1 MSTQLNTQDQNA
13 KVQTLQSEGVSSKGE
28 AHLASVGVS
37 TTALLSALQAP
48 SGAVGDNYSIL
59 SFILSEDESEEVQK
73 TQAKQNFNLE
83 QLSSKATAGADTSE
97 APGAAPGT
105 GTAGKNAIAESAEMM
120 SLLQNKAQSSLST
133 ELQQEQQV
141 LQDELQAAQKEEAL
155 WENFAK
161 DWKNYQDDPNN
172 ANFQK
177 LMTDLEDI
185 YGKDSTKGKQAA
197 AEAAKAQNAWN
208 DEQHWKN
215 ESGWDR
221 FKSGQW
227 WDPDDWSDFKDGAD
241 GAVEQLVGTA
251 ASTPGMFSLA
261 LDNMTQM
268 VKDRVTDLTLQIQF
282 IEIIIEII
290 GGGGSAVVQMQA
302 LMNVMMQM
310 GVANNQQSTSRN
322 QIMNNA
328 NIIQMT
334 AQETKIDKALKK
346 IHDSE
351 HHSGLFGFIED
362 FFKAIVKIFTDPMSI
377 IHGIEDMGKDIGAAF
392 KKGFWKGMEALVVD
406 VALTYLT
413 GGANLLFMGTEFG
426 KDMQNMVKLVVDT
439 VAAVVMTVVESFHA
453 LIDAMKGESS
463 ATCIDDMKKAGN
475 VWKTVIENP
484 ELQTV
489 LQIVMVVMIVAACLT
504 GQFYLAAF
512 MTVLFVLSASGAIS
526 DMTNAIAKSLGNSA
540 VDKVIADVITIVIIT
555 VCSLGVGALGAIGDV
570 AADEVVDA
578 AATAAK
584 EAAESTAKSASD
596 AASEDEGLLD
606 IGGSNIFNEEAVNT
620 VENTAQEATKTISE
634 KIQTAL
640 KQFAK
645 ALIKP
650 RALSSAASGLGSSIM
665 DTNLGYDIAD
675 ASLSKKDKKKYE
687 MWIALAVDIVGALLA
702 AGGGMAMAS
711 QGAAGVDN
719 AIASGVKKFIPK
731 LAEAAENNAAMLTE
745 LASVMQKGAL
755 MVGGAGSIAQGAF
768 KIDQGE
774 MYKKLEELMASM
786 NELNVSSDDLT
797 RGMQNLT
804 SEFQILTKEEGA
816 INKNAYQAVAGGLEG
831 EIRSLLGQV

>member
-13 KVQTLQSEGVSSKGE
+13 KVQALQEGVSSKGE

-37 TTALLSALQAP
+37 TTALLSALQEP
-48 SGAVGDNYSIL
+48 SGAAGDDYSIL

-73 TQAKQNFNLE
+73 TQSKQNFNLE
-83 QLSSKATAGADTSE
+83 QLSTKATAGEDTSE

-120 SLLQNKAQSSLST
+120 SLLQNKAQSSLSS

-141 LQDELQAAQKEEAL
+141 LQDELQAAQKEETL

-161 DWKNYQDDPNN
+161 DWKAYQDDPNN
-172 ANFQK
+172 TNFQK
-177 LMTDLEDI
+177 LMTDLEGI
-185 YGKDSTKGKQAA
+185 YGRNSAKGKEAA
-197 AEAAKAQNAWN
+197 AEAAKAQHAWD

-241 GAVEQLVGTA
+241 GAVEQLVGAA

-282 IEIIIEII
+282 IEIIIQII
-290 GGGGSAVVQMQA
+290 GGGGNAVVQMQA

-334 AQETKIDKALKK
+334 AQETKIDKQLKK
-346 IHDSE
+346 VHDSE
-351 HHSGLFGFIED
+351 HHSGLLGFFED
-362 FFKAIVKIFTDPMSI
+362 IGDAIKSFFSNPIKFFENMGEAIGNEVSNIVKDFKEGKIGKAFEAIVTD
-377 IHGIEDMGKDIGAAF
+377 
-392 KKGFWKGMEALVVD
+392 LV
-406 VALTYLT
+406 LTALT
-413 GGANLLFMGTEFG
+413 GGAEIFLAGTQMGQ
-426 KDMQNMVKLVVDT
+426 DMRNMVKLVVDT
-439 VAAVVMTVVESFHA
+439 AAALVVTVYECFHA
-453 LIDAMKGESS
+453 LVDVMKGESS
-463 ATCIDDMKKAGN
+463 ATCIDDMKKAGDI
-475 VWKTVIENP
+475 WKTVIENP

-512 MTVLFVLSASGAIS
+512 MTVLFVLSASGALT
-526 DMTNAIAKSLGNSA
+526 DMTNAIAKSMGNSA
-540 VDKVIADVITIVIIT
+540 FDKVMADVITILIVT
-555 VCSLGVGALGAIGDV
+555 VCSLGVGALGAIGEV
-570 AADEVVDA
+570 AADEAVDA
-578 AATAAK
+578 AATAANEAADSAANSAADSAANASQAVVDETADGAANAADNAASNAEK
-584 EAAESTAKSASD
+584 EASKLSKVLK
-596 AASEDEGLLD
+596 LLR
-606 IGGSNIFNEEAVNT
+606 S
-620 VENTAQEATKTISE
+620 
-634 KIQTAL
+634 
-640 KQFAK
+640 
-645 ALIKP
+645 P
-650 RALSSAASGLGSSIM
+650 RALSSAVSGMGSSIM
-665 DTNLGYDIAD
+665 DTNFGFDIAN
-675 ASLSKKDKKKYE
+675 ASLSKKDKEKYAK
-687 MWIALAVDIVGALLA
+687 WIALAVDIVGAILA
-702 AGGGMAMAS
+702 AGGGMAMAA

-719 AIASGVKKFIPK
+719 AISSGAKSIMPK
-731 LAEAAENNAAMLTE
+731 ITEALENNSAMLAE
-745 LASVMQKGAL
+745 LASSMQKAGL
-755 MVGGAGSIAQGAF
+755 VVGGAASIANGAF

-797 RGMQNLT
+797 RGMQHLT
-804 SEFQILTKEEGA
+804 SEF
-816 INKNAYQAVAGGLEG
+816 
-831 EIRSLLGQV
+831 

>member
-13 KVQTLQSEGVSSKGE
+13 KVQALQEGVSSKGE

-48 SGAVGDNYSIL
+48 SGAAGDDYSIL
-59 SFILSEDESEEVQK
+59 SFILSEDESEEAQK

-83 QLSSKATAGADTSE
+83 QLSTKSTAGADTSE

-105 GTAGKNAIAESAEMM
+105 GTSRKNAVAKSAEMM
-120 SLLQNKAQSSLST
+120 SMLQNKAQDNLST
-133 ELQQEQQV
+133 ELKQEEEVLQQELV
-141 LQDELQAAQKEEAL
+141 AAQKQEAL

-161 DWKNYQDDPNN
+161 DWKDYQNDPNN
-172 ANFQK
+172 TNFQK
-177 LMTDLEDI
+177 LMTDLEGI
-185 YGKDSTKGKQAA
+185 YGKNSDKGKAAA

-208 DEQHWKN
+208 NEQHWQH
-215 ESGWDR
+215 ESDWDR
-221 FKSGQW
+221 FKSFQW
-227 WDPDDWSDFKDGAD
+227 WDPDDWSDFKSGGAD
-241 GAVEQLVGTA
+241 AAVEQLVGLA

-268 VKDRVTDLTLQIQF
+268 VKNRVTDLTLQIQF
-282 IEIIIEII
+282 IEIIIQII

-334 AQETKIDKALKK
+334 AQETKIDKELKK
-346 IHDSE
+346 VHDSE

-377 IHGIEDMGKDIGAAF
+377 ITGIEDMCKNIGAAF

-406 VALTYLT
+406 VVLTYMT

-426 KDMQNMVKLVVDT
+426 KDMENMVKLVVDT
-439 VAAVVMTVVESFHA
+439 VAATVMTIIDSFHA
-453 LIDAMKGESS
+453 LIDVMKGDSS
-463 ATCIDDMKKAGN
+463 ATCVEDLKSAGSI
-475 VWKTVIENP
+475 WKSVIENP

-512 MTVLFVLSASGAIS
+512 MTVLLVLSASGALS

-540 VDKVIADVITIVIIT
+540 VDKVIADIITIVIVT
-555 VCSLGVGALGAIGDV
+555 VCSLGVGAVGAIGEV
-570 AADEVVDA
+570 AADEAVDA
-578 AATAAK
+578 AATAAN
-584 EAAESTAKSASD
+584 EAA
-596 AASEDEGLLD
+596 
-606 IGGSNIFNEEAVNT
+606 
-620 VENTAQEATKTISE
+620 
-634 KIQTAL
+634 
-640 KQFAK
+640 
-645 ALIKP
+645 
-650 RALSSAASGLGSSIM
+650 SSAANSAADSAANAGQAVTDETVDGAANAADNAASSAEKQASKLSQALKLLRSPRAVSSAVSGLGSSIM
-665 DTNLGYDIAD
+665 DTNFGFDIAE
-675 ASLSKKDKKKYE
+675 ASLSKKDKEKYAK
-687 MWIALAVDIVGALLA
+687 WIALAVDIVGAILA
-702 AGGGMAMAS
+702 AGGGMAMAA
-711 QGAAGVDN
+711 QGAAGIDN
-719 AIASGVKKFIPK
+719 AISSVGKSIMPK
-731 LAEAAENNAAMLTE
+731 ITEALENNSAMLTE
-745 LASVMQKGAL
+745 LASTMQKGAL
-755 MVGGAGSIAQGAF
+755 MVGGAGSIANGAF

-797 RGMQNLT
+797 RGMQHLT
-804 SEFQILTKEEGA
+804 SEFQTLSKEQGS
-816 INKNAYQAVAGGLEG
+816 INKNAYQAAAAGVEG

>member
-1 MSTQLNTQDQNA
+1 MSTQLNTQDQNER
-13 KVQTLQSEGVSSKGE
+13 VQTLQSEGIASKGS

-48 SGAVGDNYSIL
+48 SGAAGDDYSIL

-83 QLSSKATAGADTSE
+83 QLSSKATAGADTSA

-105 GTAGKNAIAESAEMM
+105 GTSGKNAIAKSAEMM
-120 SLLQNKAQSSLST
+120 SILQNKAQNSLST
-133 ELQQEQQV
+133 ELKQEEEVLQQELV
-141 LQDELQAAQKEEAL
+141 AAQKQEAL

-161 DWKNYQDDPNN
+161 DWKDYQDNPDNE
-172 ANFQK
+172 NFQK

-185 YGKDSTKGKQAA
+185 YGKDSTEGKK
-197 AEAAKAQNAWN
+197 AETEAGKAQSAW
-208 DEQHWKN
+208 DKEQHWKN

-227 WDPDDWSDFKDGAD
+227 WDPDDWSDFKDDND
-241 GAVEQLVGTA
+241 GSVAQLVGTA
-251 ASTPGMFSLA
+251 ASTPGMFSLTI
-261 LDNMTQM
+261 DNMTQM
-268 VKDRVTDLTLQIQF
+268 VKNRVTDLTLQIQF
-282 IEIIIEII
+282 LEIIINII

-334 AQETKIDKALKK
+334 GQETKIDKELKK

-362 FFKAIVKIFTDPMSI
+362 FFKAIAKIFTDPMSI
-377 IHGIEDMGKDIGAAF
+377 IQGIEDMGKNIGAAF

-406 VALTYLT
+406 VVLTYMT

-439 VAAVVMTVVESFHA
+439 VAATVMTVIDSFHA
-453 LIDAMKGESS
+453 LIDVMKGDSS
-463 ATCIDDMKKAGN
+463 ATCVEDLKSAGSI
-475 VWKTVIENP
+475 WKSVIENP

-512 MTVLFVLSASGAIS
+512 MTVLFVLSASGAIT

-555 VCSLGVGALGAIGDV
+555 VCSLGVGAAGAIGEV

-584 EAAESTAKSASD
+584 EAASSAADS
-596 AASEDEGLLD
+596 AANTGEAIADETVDGT
-606 IGGSNIFNEEAVNT
+606 VNAAD
-620 VENTAQEATKTISE
+620 NTAQEATKTISE

-650 RALSSAASGLGSSIM
+650 RALSSAVSGLGSSIM
-665 DTNLGYDIAD
+665 DTNFGYDIAD
-675 ASLSKKDKKKYE
+675 ASLSKKDKEKYAK
-687 MWIALAVDIVGALLA
+687 WIALAVDIVGAILA

-711 QGAAGVDN
+711 QGAAGIDN
-719 AIASGVKKFIPK
+719 AISSGVKRIMPK
-731 LAEAAENNAAMLTE
+731 LAEAAESNSAMLTE
-745 LASVMQKGAL
+745 LASTMQKAAL
-755 MVGGAGSIAQGAF
+755 MVGGAGSIANGAF

-804 SEFQILTKEEGA
+804 SQFQVLTKEEGA
-816 INKNAYQAVAGGLEG
+816 INKNAYQAAAGGLEG

>member
-1 MSTQLNTQDQNA
+1 MSTQLNTQDQNER
-13 KVQTLQSEGVSSKGE
+13 VQTLQSEGIASKGS

-48 SGAVGDNYSIL
+48 SGAAGDDYSIL

-83 QLSSKATAGADTSE
+83 QLSSKATAGADTSA

-105 GTAGKNAIAESAEMM
+105 GTSGKNAIAKSAEMM
-120 SLLQNKAQSSLST
+120 SILQNKAQNSLST
-133 ELQQEQQV
+133 ELKQEEEVLQQELV
-141 LQDELQAAQKEEAL
+141 AAQKQEAL

-161 DWKNYQDDPNN
+161 DWKDYQDNPDNE
-172 ANFQK
+172 NFQK

-185 YGKDSTKGKQAA
+185 YGKDSTEGKK
-197 AEAAKAQNAWN
+197 AETEAGKAQSAW
-208 DEQHWKN
+208 DKEQHWKN
-215 ESGWDR
+215 EDGWDR

-227 WDPDDWSDFKDGAD
+227 WDPDDWSDFKDDND
-241 GAVEQLVGTA
+241 GSVAQLVGTA
-251 ASTPGMFSLA
+251 ASTPGMFSLTI
-261 LDNMTQM
+261 DNMTQM
-268 VKDRVTDLTLQIQF
+268 VKNRVTDLTLQIQF
-282 IEIIIEII
+282 LEIIINII

-334 AQETKIDKALKK
+334 GQETKIDKELKK

-362 FFKAIVKIFTDPMSI
+362 FFKAIAKIFTDPMSI
-377 IHGIEDMGKDIGAAF
+377 IQGIEDMGKNIGAAF

-406 VALTYLT
+406 VVLTYMT

-439 VAAVVMTVVESFHA
+439 VAATVMTVIDSFHA
-453 LIDAMKGESS
+453 LIDVMKGDSS
-463 ATCIDDMKKAGN
+463 ATCVEDLKSAGSI
-475 VWKTVIENP
+475 WKSVIENP

-512 MTVLFVLSASGAIS
+512 MTVLFVLSASGAIT

-540 VDKVIADVITIVIIT
+540 ADKVWADVITIVIIT
-555 VCSLGVGALGAIGDV
+555 VCSLGVGAAGAIGEV
-570 AADEVVDA
+570 AADEAVDA
-578 AATAAK
+578 AANAAN
-584 EAAESTAKSASD
+584 EAADSAANSAAD
-596 AASEDEGLLD
+596 SAANAGQAVTDETVDGAANAADNAAS
-606 IGGSNIFNEEAVNT
+606 SA
-620 VENTAQEATKTISE
+620 E
-634 KIQTAL
+634 KQASKLSQAL
-640 KQFAK
+640 K
-645 ALIKP
+645 LLRSP
-650 RALSSAASGLGSSIM
+650 RAISSAVSGLGSSIM
-665 DTNLGYDIAD
+665 DTNFGFDIAE
-675 ASLSKKDKKKYE
+675 ASLSKKDKEKYAK
-687 MWIALAVDIVGALLA
+687 WIALAVDIVGAILA
-702 AGGGMAMAS
+702 AGGGMAMAA

-719 AIASGVKKFIPK
+719 AISSGAKSIMPK
-731 LAEAAENNAAMLTE
+731 ITEALENNSAMLTE
-745 LASVMQKGAL
+745 LASTMQKGAL
-755 MVGGAGSIAQGAF
+755 MVGGAGSIANGAF

-797 RGMQNLT
+797 RGMQHLT
-804 SEFQILTKEEGA
+804 SEFQTLTKEQGA
-816 INKNAYQAVAGGLEG
+816 INKNAYQAAAGGLEG

>member
-13 KVQTLQSEGVSSKGE
+13 KVQALQEGVSSKGE
-28 AHLASVGVS
+28 SHLASVGVS
-37 TTALLSALQAP
+37 TTALLSALQEP
-48 SGAVGDNYSIL
+48 SGATGDDYSIL

-73 TQAKQNFNLE
+73 TQSKQNFNLE
-83 QLSSKATAGADTSE
+83 QLNTKATAGEDTSD

-120 SLLQNKAQSSLST
+120 SLLQNKAQGSLSS

-141 LQDELQAAQKEEAL
+141 LQDELQAAQKEETL

-161 DWKNYQDDPNN
+161 DWKAYQDDPNN
-172 ANFQK
+172 TNFQK
-177 LMTDLEDI
+177 LMTDLEGI
-185 YGKDSTKGKQAA
+185 YGRNSAKGKEAA
-197 AEAAKAQNAWN
+197 AEAAQAQHAWD

-241 GAVEQLVGTA
+241 GAVEQLVGAA

-282 IEIIIEII
+282 IEIIIQII
-290 GGGGSAVVQMQA
+290 GGGGNAVVQMQA

-334 AQETKIDKALKK
+334 AQETKIDKQLKK
-346 IHDSE
+346 VHDSE
-351 HHSGLFGFIED
+351 HHHGLFGFIED
-362 FFKAIVKIFTDPMSI
+362 FFKAIVKIITDPVSVFEGIADEVKSI
-377 IHGIEDMGKDIGAAF
+377 VKDFKEGKIGAAF
-392 KKGFWKGMEALVVD
+392 EKILVD
-406 VALTYLT
+406 VVLTSLT
-413 GGANLLFMGTEFG
+413 GGANLLFMGTQFG

-439 VAAVVMTVVESFHA
+439 AKALVVTVFEALHA
-453 LIDAMKGESS
+453 LVDVIVDGIKGKDTSN
-463 ATCIDDMKKAGN
+463 CIDDMKKAGD

-512 MTVLFVLSASGAIS
+512 MTVLFVLSASGALT
-526 DMTNAIAKSLGNSA
+526 DMTNAIAKSMGNSA
-540 VDKVIADVITIVIIT
+540 FDKVMADVITILIVT
-555 VCSLGVGALGAIGDV
+555 VCSLGVGALGAIGEV
-570 AADEVVDA
+570 AADEAVDA

-584 EAAESTAKSASD
+584 EAADSAANSAAD
-596 AASEDEGLLD
+596 SAANASQAVVDETVDGAANAADNAASNAEKEASKLSKILKLLR
-606 IGGSNIFNEEAVNT
+606 S
-620 VENTAQEATKTISE
+620 
-634 KIQTAL
+634 
-640 KQFAK
+640 
-645 ALIKP
+645 P
-650 RALSSAASGLGSSIM
+650 RALSSAVSGMGSSIM
-665 DTNLGYDIAD
+665 DTNFGFDIAN
-675 ASLSKKDKKKYE
+675 ASLSKKDKEKYAK
-687 MWIALAVDIVGALLA
+687 WIALAVDIVGAILA
-702 AGGGMAMAS
+702 AGGGMAMAA

-719 AIASGVKKFIPK
+719 AISSGAKSIMPK
-731 LAEAAENNAAMLTE
+731 ITEALENNSAMLTE
-745 LASVMQKGAL
+745 LASSMQKGAL
-755 MVGGAGSIAQGAF
+755 MVGGAASIANGAF

-797 RGMQNLT
+797 RGMQHLT
-804 SEFQILTKEEGA
+804 SEFQTLTKEQSA
-816 INKNAYQAVAGGLEG
+816 INKNAYQAAAGGLEG

>member
-13 KVQTLQSEGVSSKGE
+13 KVQALQSEGVASKGE

-48 SGAVGDNYSIL
+48 SGAAGDDYSIL

-73 TQAKQNFNLE
+73 TQSKQNFNLE
-83 QLSSKATAGADTSE
+83 QLSTKATAGADTSE

-120 SLLQNKAQSSLST
+120 SLLQNKAQDSLAT
-133 ELQQEQQV
+133 ELQQEQKV
-141 LQDELQAAQKEEAL
+141 LEDELQAAQKEEQL

-161 DWKNYQDDPNN
+161 DWKDYQENPNN

-177 LMTDLEDI
+177 LMTDLEGI
-185 YGKDSTKGKQAA
+185 YGKDSAKGKEAA

-208 DEQHWKN
+208 KEQHWKH

-261 LDNMTQM
+261 IDNMTQM
-268 VKDRVTDLTLQIQF
+268 VKNRVTDLTLQIQF

-334 AQETKIDKALKK
+334 AQETKIDKQLKK

-351 HHSGLFGFIED
+351 HHHGLFGFIED
-362 FFKAIVKIFTDPMSI
+362 FFKAIVKIITDPMSI

-406 VALTYLT
+406 VVLTYMT
-413 GGANLLFMGTEFG
+413 GGANLLFMGTQFG

-439 VAAVVMTVVESFHA
+439 VAALVMTVVECFHA
-453 LIDAMKGESS
+453 LVDVMKGESS
-463 ATCIDDMKKAGN
+463 ATCIDDMKKAGD

-512 MTVLFVLSASGAIS
+512 MTVLFVLSASGALT

-540 VDKVIADVITIVIIT
+540 VDKVIADVITIVIVT
-555 VCSLGVGALGAIGDV
+555 VCSLGVGALGAIGEV

-584 EAAESTAKSASD
+584 EAANSAADS
-596 AASEDEGLLD
+596 AANTGEAIADETVDGAANAVDNAAGNAEKQASKLSQVLKLLR
-606 IGGSNIFNEEAVNT
+606 S
-620 VENTAQEATKTISE
+620 
-634 KIQTAL
+634 
-640 KQFAK
+640 
-645 ALIKP
+645 P
-650 RALSSAASGLGSSIM
+650 RALSSAVSGLGSSIM
-665 DTNLGYDIAD
+665 DTNFGFDIAD
-675 ASLSKKDKKKYE
+675 ATLSKKDKEKYAK
-687 MWIALAVDIVGALLA
+687 WIALAVDIVGAILA
-702 AGGGMAMAS
+702 AGGGMAMAA

-719 AIASGVKKFIPK
+719 AISSGAKSIMPK
-731 LAEAAENNAAMLTE
+731 ITEALENNSAMLAE
-745 LASVMQKGAL
+745 LASSMQKAGL
-755 MVGGAGSIAQGAF
+755 MVGGAASIANGAF

-797 RGMQNLT
+797 SGMQHLT
-804 SEFQILTKEEGA
+804 SEFQTLTKEQGA
-816 INKNAYQAVAGGLEG
+816 INKNAYQAAASGLEG

>member
-13 KVQTLQSEGVSSKGE
+13 KVQALQSEGVSSRGE

-48 SGAVGDNYSIL
+48 SGAAGDDYSIL

-73 TQAKQNFNLE
+73 TQSKQNFNLE
-83 QLSSKATAGADTSE
+83 QLSTKATAGADTSE

-120 SLLQNKAQSSLST
+120 SLLQNKAQDSLAT

-141 LQDELQAAQKEEAL
+141 LEDELQAAQKEEQL

-177 LMTDLEDI
+177 LMTDLEGI
-185 YGKDSTKGKQAA
+185 YGKNSAKGKEAA
-197 AEAAKAQNAWN
+197 AEAAKAQKAWD
-208 DEQHWKN
+208 DEQHWKH

-261 LDNMTQM
+261 IDNMTQM
-268 VKDRVTDLTLQIQF
+268 VKNRVTDLTLQIQF

-334 AQETKIDKALKK
+334 AQETKIDKQLKK
-346 IHDSE
+346 VHDSE
-351 HHSGLFGFIED
+351 HHSGLLGFFED
-362 FFKAIVKIFTDPMSI
+362 LFKAIAKIFTDPMSI

-406 VALTYLT
+406 VVLTYMT

-439 VAAVVMTVVESFHA
+439 VAALVMTVVECFHA
-453 LIDAMKGESS
+453 LVDVMKGESS
-463 ATCIDDMKKAGN
+463 ATCIDDMKKAGD

-512 MTVLFVLSASGAIS
+512 MTVLFVLSASGALT
-526 DMTNAIAKSLGNSA
+526 DMTNAIAKSMGNSA
-540 VDKVIADVITIVIIT
+540 FDKVMADVITILIVT
-555 VCSLGVGALGAIGDV
+555 VCSLGVGALGAIGEV

-584 EAAESTAKSASD
+584 EAASSAADS
-596 AASEDEGLLD
+596 AANTGEAIADETVDGAANAVDNAAGNAEKEASNLSKVLKLLR
-606 IGGSNIFNEEAVNT
+606 S
-620 VENTAQEATKTISE
+620 
-634 KIQTAL
+634 
-640 KQFAK
+640 
-645 ALIKP
+645 P
-650 RALSSAASGLGSSIM
+650 RALSSAVSGLGSSIM
-665 DTNLGYDIAD
+665 DTNFGFDIAD
-675 ASLSKKDKKKYE
+675 ATLSKKDKEKYAK
-687 MWIALAVDIVGALLA
+687 WIALAVDIVGAILA
-702 AGGGMAMAS
+702 AGGGMAMAA
-711 QGAAGVDN
+711 QGAAGIDN
-719 AIASGVKKFIPK
+719 AISSGAKSIMPK
-731 LAEAAENNAAMLTE
+731 ITEALENNSAMLAE
-745 LASVMQKGAL
+745 LASSMQKAGL
-755 MVGGAGSIAQGAF
+755 MVGGIASIENGAF

-797 RGMQNLT
+797 RGMQHLT
-804 SEFQILTKEEGA
+804 AEFQTLTKEQGA
-816 INKNAYQAVAGGLEG
+816 INKNAYQAAAGGLEG